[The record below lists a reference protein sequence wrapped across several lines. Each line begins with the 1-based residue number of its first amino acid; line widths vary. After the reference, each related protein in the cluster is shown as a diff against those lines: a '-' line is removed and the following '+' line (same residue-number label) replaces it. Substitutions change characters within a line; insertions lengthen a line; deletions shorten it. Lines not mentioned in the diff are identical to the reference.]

1 MFRETDVDIETAPNG
16 RGTNDLHERQK
27 KTEHYRTLVLYVC
40 KTKVNCTNDFTTTGT
55 EKNWTETTQS
65 FSSIHEE
72 IKMTSTTQVDELS

>member
-1 MFRETDVDIETAPNG
+1 MLISKLLQTAEVQMIYTSVKRKLNTTSL
-16 RGTNDLHERQK
+16 R
-27 KTEHYRTLVLYVC
+27 LYVC